1 MIGRIQRR
9 REFAE
14 LSRGRRAKTET
25 LWCRYVDDPQLVPPR
40 VAFAIGRVVGT
51 AVRRNRLRRR
61 LRAILG
67 ARAGVAGPLHHGG
80 LLVGAIPG
88 AAERS
93 FDQLDGEVVRL
104 LADVLAS
111 PRSGGG
117 GR

>member
-1 MIGRIQRR
+1 MIGRIHRR

-14 LSRGRRAKTET
+14 LSRGRRAQTET

-67 ARAGVAGPLHHGG
+67 AQAGAGGPLHHGG
-80 LLVGAIPG
+80 LLVGAVAG

-93 FDQLDGEVVRL
+93 FEQLSGEVVRL
-104 LADVLAS
+104 LADVLAA
-111 PRSGGG
+111 PRPLGG